1 MKRFSLWLM
10 LTLAC
15 FLAFGSS
22 VAFADVSDGT
32 TGTKNSSV
40 ISIPIN
46 AGDRP
51 YFEKVWDSLGTD
63 GSYMQLDFTSM
74 SENQNTDTRML
85 TYDKNKGILEYHD
98 DNFRSATAK
107 SRKKALGLFV
117 ENLQSSRVSK
127 STQDDIYQH
136 LTMANDEISRMM
148 VPLMM
153 DKTSADLYTAGKW
166 VSPFI
171 PTIRV
176 IVGVA
181 VFIIT
186 FFLIATS
193 ILDLLFIGM
202 PMARERMVKKD
213 GQKISWV
220 THDAESVVREVESS
234 ISSVG
239 GYKNPYWLYL
249 RRRVFT
255 YIILALCLLYL
266 IAGELGGLISWLLQ
280 LMSGV
285 V

>member
-1 MKRFSLWLM
+1 MKKFSFWLM
-10 LTLAC
+10 LVLAC
-15 FLAFGSS
+15 FLAFGSTA
-22 VAFADVSDGT
+22 AFADVSDGT
-32 TGTKNSSV
+32 TGTKNT
-40 ISIPIN
+40 SIVTIQIN
-46 AGDRP
+46 AGDRT
-51 YFEKVWDSLGTD
+51 YFEKVWDSLGSN

-85 TYDKNKGILEYHD
+85 TYDKNKGVLEYHD
-98 DNFRSATAK
+98 DNFRSATTK

-136 LTMANDEISRMM
+136 LVMANDEISRMM

-166 VSPFI
+166 VSPFV
-171 PTIRV
+171 PTVRV
-176 IVGVA
+176 IIGVA

-239 GYKNPYWLYL
+239 GYKNPYLLYL

-266 IAGELGGLISWLLQ
+266 IAGELGGLITWLLQ